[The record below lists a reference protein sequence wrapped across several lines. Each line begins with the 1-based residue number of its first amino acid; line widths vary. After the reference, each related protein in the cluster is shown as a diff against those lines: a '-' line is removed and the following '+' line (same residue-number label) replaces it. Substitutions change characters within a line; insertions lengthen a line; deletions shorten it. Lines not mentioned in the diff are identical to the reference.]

1 MTPRYITAT
10 IAIATFAARVLE
22 DKRKSMHGEEGA
34 LDLHLKTPAQLKAHF
49 QDRQALLAS
58 SSVDVESERAAKAMF
73 TTLKSLRPSGLMPVA
88 AASSQVVH
96 APNGHGLHAG
106 MFRGSLNF
114 VAPLMSTQTSVVP
127 APAAQASVAAPW
139 TTTAEPT
146 VAPKIV
152 NTGRKGVDGRAQC
165 RAMYSSPNGQKHT
178 KKQKGIQKCPFPCF
192 MCKQEK
198 GKHPSW
204 MPAGPSCDGTWL
216 TTCPGCKRSVELHT
230 PVLPAGPS
238 CKGESIG
245 MAL

>member
-1 MTPRYITAT
+1 
-10 IAIATFAARVLE
+10 
-22 DKRKSMHGEEGA
+22 MHGEEGA
-34 LDLHLKTPAQLKAHF
+34 LDLHLKTLAQLKAHF

-73 TTLKSLRPSGLMPVA
+73 TTLKSLRPSGLVPVA

-165 RAMYSSPNGQKHT
+165 HGCGAMYSGPNGQKHT
-178 KKQKGIQKCPFPCF
+178 KSRKVSRNVRSPVLCASKRRVSTHHGCRRDRRATGRGSRRARGANAASSFI
-192 MCKQEK
+192 
-198 GKHPSW
+198 
-204 MPAGPSCDGTWL
+204 PSCSPRAPAAKANPLGWL
-216 TTCPGCKRSVELHT
+216 SNL
-230 PVLPAGPS
+230 
-238 CKGESIG
+238 
-245 MAL
+245 